1 MILGIGTDI
10 VEVARIEQAL
20 ERLGRRFARR
30 ILSDQEL
37 EEFDDHRMPERFLA
51 KRFAVK
57 EAAAK
62 ALGTGIAQGVSWQH
76 IAVSHNELG
85 APLLLFSERAQQLQK
100 EKGITSLHV
109 SLSDEQNHV
118 VAFVILESRGKISG

>member
-10 VEVARIEQAL
+10 VRIDRMMQAL
-20 ERLGRRFARR
+20 SRHPQRFAAR
-30 ILSDQEL
+30 ILSAREL
-37 EEFDDHRMPERFLA
+37 ERFNRHAQPARFLA

-76 IAVSHNELG
+76 IDLEHDSLG
-85 APLLLFSERAQQLQK
+85 APRLCLTDRALALSQQQ
-100 EKGITSLHV
+100 GVTAMHI
-109 SLSDEQNHV
+109 SLSDEKEYV
-118 VAFVILESRGKISG
+118 VAFVVLSN

>member
-10 VEVARIEQAL
+10 VRVDRMEQAL
-20 ERLGRRFARR
+20 SRYPQRFAAR
-30 ILSDQEL
+30 ILSAREL
-37 EEFDDHRMPERFLA
+37 ERFNSHQQPERFLA

-76 IAVSHNELG
+76 IDLEHDPLG
-85 APLLLFSERAQQLQK
+85 APRLCLSDRALALSQQ
-100 EKGITSLHV
+100 KGVTAMHI
-109 SLSDEQNHV
+109 SLSDEKDYV
-118 VAFVILESRGKISG
+118 VAFVILSN